1 MVGQKNT
8 GARRSLSAPLIA
20 AALALLV
27 IAGGALWFADGRA
40 APGAWPLAGSG
51 IGGPFALVDQ
61 DGRPRTDRD
70 FAGAYRLIYFGYTFC
85 PDVCPTDLARNARA
99 LAALG
104 PDLAARVQPIFITI
118 DPERDTPA
126 VLKPYVANFP
136 PRLIGLT
143 GSPDAVRRA
152 SAAWK
157 VYAVKRGAGA
167 GAAGYMMDHTALT
180 YLMGPDGAPIAFFT
194 SDQSPAQVATELARY
209 VR

>member
-1 MVGQKNT
+1 MNT
-8 GARRSLSAPLIA
+8 GARRSRSAPLIA
-20 AALALLV
+20 AALALFV
-27 IAGGALWFADGRA
+27 IAGGALWLAHGRA
-40 APGAWPLAGSG
+40 APGAGPLAGSG

-61 DGRPRTDRD
+61 DGRARTGRD
-70 FAGAYRLIYFGYTFC
+70 FAGTYRLIYFGYTFC

-126 VLKPYVANFP
+126 VLKAYVSNFP

-152 SAAWK
+152 ATAWK
-157 VYAVKRGAGA
+157 VYAVRRTEEA
-167 GAAGYMMDHTALT
+167 GAAGYLMDHTALT
-180 YLMGPDGAPIAFFT
+180 YLMGPDGAPIAFYT
-194 SDQSPAQVATELARY
+194 SDQSPAQVATELTRY